1 MVYKFYDKKSSGSGV
16 NIEPN
21 YQLTNGLHRKIITK
35 FKRRKVYSLFRDNIG
50 GVGLANIQ
58 SLSCNVYS
66 VLYIVHSLFVW

>member
-35 FKRRKVYSLFRDNIG
+35 FKRRKVYSLFRDNIE
-50 GVGLANIQ
+50 GVGLAKSN
-58 SLSCNVYS
+58 
-66 VLYIVHSLFVW
+66 H